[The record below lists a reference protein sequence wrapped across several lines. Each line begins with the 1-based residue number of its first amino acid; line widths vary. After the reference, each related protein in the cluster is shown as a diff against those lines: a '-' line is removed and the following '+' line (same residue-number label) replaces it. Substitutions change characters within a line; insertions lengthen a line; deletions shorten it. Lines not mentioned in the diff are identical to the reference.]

1 MNEEQFEAM
10 DLPKLNIYQKLA
22 NAKKDMKP
30 IIKDTKAYGYKYGD
44 LKQVIEIIQK
54 PLWNNDLDYIQITIN
69 NKIKTSLIN
78 LSTGDILELNE
89 FDLMGANVKGA
100 NEVQQFGAG
109 ITYLRRYALMLA
121 FGLATEDDDA
131 QAITPAINVPQ
142 PVNTKPLLDFMA
154 TNKVPE
160 TIKQRINAMLNTKG
174 LTQAMVELAL
184 KKLPDEIKKVSP

>member
-54 PLWNNDLDYIQITIN
+54 PLWYNDLDYIQITID

-131 QAITPAINVPQ
+131 QTIIPTTTTQ
-142 PVNTKPLLDFMA
+142 TVNTKPLLDFMA
-154 TNKVPE
+154 NNKVPE

-174 LTQAMVELAL
+174 LSQAMVELAL